1 MATSYKAKYNEIV
14 NQMTRMTGVFL
25 SSLEE
30 RERLQNTIVAQDGT
44 IAALESQ
51 VERLQ
56 SAATKQI
63 EKVLLSAE
71 ANSKPQKEAKSKG
84 LAQQ

>member
-30 RERLQNTIVAQDGT
+30 RARLQNTIVAQDGT

-63 EKVLLSAE
+63 EKVLSNE
-71 ANSKPQKEAKSKG
+71 ANSKSQKEVKSKG

>member
-56 SAATKQI
+56 SAAARQI
-63 EKVLLSAE
+63 EKVLSNE